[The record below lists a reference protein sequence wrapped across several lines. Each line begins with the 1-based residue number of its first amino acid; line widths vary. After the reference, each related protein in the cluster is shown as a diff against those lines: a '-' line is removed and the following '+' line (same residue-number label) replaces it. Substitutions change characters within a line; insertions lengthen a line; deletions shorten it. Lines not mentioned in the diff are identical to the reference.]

1 MSLRH
6 LSFLIPVIVGICR
19 HAYLKT
25 YMYLYFSADLGMG
38 SRSVYIGIRSVYGC
52 HMGGIWAVYDGI
64 RMVSGC
70 INAGGNRWYRV
81 VYGWYA
87 GGIRV
92 VYGWFT
98 ELDTKY
104 EPETLVALERH
115 QAVMDR

>member
-1 MSLRH
+1 MPIWAWVQDRYTL
-6 LSFLIPVIVGICR
+6 V
-19 HAYLKT
+19 YD
-25 YMYLYFSADLGMG
+25 LYTG
-38 SRSVYIGIRSVYGC
+38 V
-52 HMGGIWAVYDGI
+52 GGIWAVYDGI